1 MHIPDIQR
9 KAQQE
14 FPSWKGMTLHH
25 PLNSPLAFRISQK
38 PIVHAPSW
46 RSLWPLLWARA
57 PGQIRNMFVDLGP
70 EKHL

>member
-38 PIVHAPSW
+38 PIVIRPFMAEPVAPVMGPCP
-46 RSLWPLLWARA
+46 WPDQKHVR
-57 PGQIRNMFVDLGP
+57 GP
-70 EKHL
+70 SP